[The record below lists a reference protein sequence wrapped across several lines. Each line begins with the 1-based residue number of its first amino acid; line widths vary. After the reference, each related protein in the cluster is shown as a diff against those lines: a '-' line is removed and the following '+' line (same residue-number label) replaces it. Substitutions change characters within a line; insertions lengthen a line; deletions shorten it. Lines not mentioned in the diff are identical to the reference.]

1 MEAKLV
7 ADIRSELRARPVSVS
22 ALGEQ
27 LHGGRVPGTRRL
39 DSVTAAQLR
48 TALRAAG
55 LALSGRAVA
64 GLMRAA
70 SLDSAEAIYS
80 VAAVMDIVTKAT
92 EVN

>member
-27 LHGGRVPGTRRL
+27 LHGGRVPGTRRR

-70 SLDSAEAIYS
+70 SLDSAASYS
-80 VAAVMDIVTKAT
+80 VAAVLDIMGKAT

>member
-1 MEAKLV
+1 MT
-7 ADIRSELRARPVSVS
+7 DIRAELRTRPVSVS

-27 LHGGRVPGTRRL
+27 LHGGRVPGTRRR

-55 LALSGRAVA
+55 LSLSGRTVA

-70 SLDSAEAIYS
+70 SLDSEASYS
-80 VAAVMDIVTKAT
+80 VAAILDIVAKAA